1 MRASTVA
8 RRVKLRTNEQNVIA
22 NVVIPTQNHVKIKMN
37 KQAKRITLNNS
48 QRSLLANRANWR
60 TVK

>member
-1 MRASTVA
+1 MRVSTVA
-8 RRVKLRTNEQNVIA
+8 RRIKLHTNGQKVIA

-48 QRSLLANRANWR
+48 QHC
-60 TVK
+60 